1 MDIATGLAALASG
14 LAIGLIL
21 GLVGG
26 GGSILAVPLLVH
38 FVGVNSPH
46 LAIGTAAAG
55 VAANALAGVFS
66 HVRAGN
72 VRWPCGLVFAAAG
85 VIGAALGAEAGK
97 AVDGGR
103 LLFLFG
109 LLMIGVGAFMLRKRR
124 RELDPDV
131 RMTREN
137 ARAMLPRLIGS
148 GLSVGLLAGFFGIGG
163 GFLIVPALIF
173 AAGLPIQLAIGTSL
187 LAVAAL
193 GATTATSYAISGL
206 VDWPLFGLLFLGGAA
221 GSLFGA
227 RIGGWLLGRKR
238 MLEVGFAMLVMAV
251 GAYVAAKAGGFV

>member
-1 MDIATGLAALASG
+1 MTLGTGIAALGSG

-38 FVGVNSPH
+38 AVGVQSPH
-46 LAIGTAAAG
+46 MAIGTAAAA
-55 VAANALAGVFS
+55 VAANALAGLAS

-85 VIGAALGAEAGK
+85 IAGAALGAEAGK
-97 AVDGGR
+97 AFDGER

-109 LLMIGVGAFMLRKRR
+109 LLMIGVGASMLRKRKR
-124 RELDPDV
+124 DVDPNV
-131 RMTREN
+131 RLTREN
-137 ARAMLPRLIGS
+137 ARHMVPRLTGA
-148 GLSVGLLAGFFGIGG
+148 GLVVGLLAGFFGIGG

-187 LAVAAL
+187 IVVAAL
-193 GATTATSYAISGL
+193 GATTAASYAISGL
-206 VDWPLFGLLFLGGAA
+206 VDWPMLGLLILGGAA
-221 GSLFGA
+221 GSVLGMKA
-227 RIGGWLLGRKR
+227 GNWLLGRKR
-238 MLEVGFAMLVMAV
+238 VLELGFAGLVILV
-251 GAYVAAKAGGFV
+251 GAYVSAKAGGFV